1 VALPALQ
8 YCPTIYSYYAGVSRT
23 ANCLQYCKKVTA
35 SAAIHPGAIVGKVTI
50 EDLEAFVRLFDASDW
65 HRVEVEVDDFA
76 LVLSKTPASGQ
87 QPAIER
93 AVSSMP
99 ASSAGRTAARA
110 VSTATPLAP
119 SPAQAIAPEGCV
131 AIRAPHLGTFY
142 RSPKPGAAPYIEVGQ
157 TVTAETEVCLL
168 EVMKLFTTLRA
179 GISGV
184 VRAISAKES
193 ALVES
198 GDVLFWVEPNS

>member
-1 VALPALQ
+1 
-8 YCPTIYSYYAGVSRT
+8 
-23 ANCLQYCKKVTA
+23 
-35 SAAIHPGAIVGKVTI
+35 VGKVTI

-93 AVSSMP
+93 AGP
-99 ASSAGRTAARA
+99 ATPTSSAGRTVRE
-110 VSTATPLAP
+110 VSTATPVVP
-119 SPAQAIAPEGCV
+119 SPTQAIAPEGCV

-179 GISGV
+179 GMSGV
-184 VRAISAKES
+184 VRAVSARES